1 MAEKDA
7 ITKEYMQDNE
17 IFADAFNYY
26 LYNGEQ
32 VIKPKQLRPLDT
44 AQIVLPYGSG
54 SSLYPNRDIVM
65 SLKQLPQ

>member
-1 MAEKDA
+1 MRTGSDKMSEKDA

-32 VIKPKQLRPLDT
+32 VIKPE
-44 AQIVLPYGSG
+44 
-54 SSLYPNRDIVM
+54 
-65 SLKQLPQ
+65 